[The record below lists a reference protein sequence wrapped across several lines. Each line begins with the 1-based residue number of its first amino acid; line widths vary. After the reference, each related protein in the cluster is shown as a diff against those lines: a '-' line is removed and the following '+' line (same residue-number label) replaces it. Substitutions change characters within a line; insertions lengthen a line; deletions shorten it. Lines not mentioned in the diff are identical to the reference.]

1 MSNIEMLSTL
11 PTTDDVLDTIN
22 DSEFLLDSQPFYARM
37 RREMPLIYIPE
48 TQSWMAFRYD
58 DVQRILTDFNTFSS
72 KVKFPAEQKDFTQ
85 SMNFIDPPRHKSV
98 RALAQQSFT
107 LKRVEAMGPR
117 IEALAEELLGKA
129 LEQPN
134 FDFILEYANP
144 LPVIVIAE
152 IMGVPTEGHEHFTDL
167 SNRVVTMDQGAIAE
181 MAAYFRTLIEDRKQN
196 PGDDLV
202 TALVQA
208 YEQDNDRLSEQE
220 LVDFCIVL
228 LVAGNET
235 TAKLIGNSM
244 LCLRDFPEIRAEL
257 IAHPEK
263 IGDFIEE
270 VLRLR
275 SPVQNIIRTVK
286 VQTELH
292 GQTMRV
298 GDTVEVFMGSANLDE
313 AQFEDPLQ
321 LKFGRKGR
329 HLAFGNG
336 IHFCLGA
343 PLARLEAVIA
353 IRHML
358 ERVPNLRIQDDADL
372 MPVPSYNFHGLV
384 SLPVTY

>member
-1 MSNIEMLSTL
+1 MNPVI
-11 PTTDDVLDTIN
+11 PTPEDILNTIN
-22 DSEFLLDSQPFYARM
+22 DSEFLLSPNEFYARM
-37 RREMPLIYIPE
+37 RRDAPLIFIPE
-48 TQSWMAFRYD
+48 TQSWMAFRYE

-72 KVKFPAEQKDFTQ
+72 KVKFSPAQKDFTQ
-85 SMNFIDPPRHKSV
+85 SMNFMDPPRHKSV

-107 LKRVEAMGPR
+107 LKRVEAMEPR
-117 IEALAEELLGKA
+117 IQALARELLNKA
-129 LEQPN
+129 LEQPD

-152 IMGVPTEGHEHFTDL
+152 IMGVPTEGHAHFTDL
-167 SNRVVTMDQGAIAE
+167 SNRVVTMDQSAIAE
-181 MAAYFRTLIEDRKQN
+181 MAAYFRSLIEHRKVQ

-202 TALVQA
+202 TSLVQA
-208 YEQDNDRLSEQE
+208 YEAEGDQLSEQE

-235 TAKLIGNSM
+235 TAKLIGNAM

-257 IAHPEK
+257 IAQPEK
-263 IGDFIEE
+263 IGEFIEE

-275 SPVQNIIRTVK
+275 APVQNIIRIVK
-286 VQTELH
+286 VETALH
-292 GQTMRV
+292 GQTLRV
-298 GDTVEVFMGSANLDE
+298 GDTVEIFMGSANLDE

-372 MPVPSYNFHGLV
+372 MPVPSYAFHGLV
-384 SLPVTY
+384 SLPVTH

>member
-1 MSNIEMLSTL
+1 
-11 PTTDDVLDTIN
+11 
-22 DSEFLLDSQPFYARM
+22 
-37 RREMPLIYIPE
+37 
-48 TQSWMAFRYD
+48 
-58 DVQRILTDFNTFSS
+58 
-72 KVKFPAEQKDFTQ
+72 
-85 SMNFIDPPRHKSV
+85 
-98 RALAQQSFT
+98 
-107 LKRVEAMGPR
+107 
-117 IEALAEELLGKA
+117 
-129 LEQPN
+129 
-134 FDFILEYANP
+134 
-144 LPVIVIAE
+144 
-152 IMGVPTEGHEHFTDL
+152 
-167 SNRVVTMDQGAIAE
+167 
-181 MAAYFRTLIEDRKQN
+181 
-196 PGDDLV
+196 
-202 TALVQA
+202 
-208 YEQDNDRLSEQE
+208 
-220 LVDFCIVL
+220 
-228 LVAGNET
+228 VAGNET

-263 IGDFIEE
+263 IDEFIEE

-275 SPVQNIIRTVK
+275 SPVQNIVRIVK

-292 GQTMRV
+292 GQTMHV
-298 GDTVEVFMGSANLDE
+298 GDTVEIFMGSANLDE

-358 ERVPNLRIQDDADL
+358 ERVPTLRIQDDADL
-372 MPVPSYNFHGLV
+372 MPVPSYAFHGLV

>member
-1 MSNIEMLSTL
+1 MSDSTV
-11 PTTDDVLDTIN
+11 TADDVLDTIN
-22 DSEFLLDSQPFYARM
+22 DSEFLLNPQPFYAQM
-37 RREMPLIYIPE
+37 RRDVPLIYIPE
-48 TQSWMAFRYD
+48 TQSWMVFRYE

-72 KVKFPAEQKDFTQ
+72 KVKFPVEQKDFTQ

-107 LKRVEAMGPR
+107 LKRVEAMAPR
-117 IEALAEELLGKA
+117 IEALAKELLGKA
-129 LEQPN
+129 LEQPD

-152 IMGVPTEGHEHFTDL
+152 IMGVPTEGHAHFTDL
-167 SNRVVTMDQGAIAE
+167 SNRVVTMDLGAISE
-181 MAAYFRTLIEDRKQN
+181 MAAYFRTLIEHRKLN

-208 YEQDNDRLSEQE
+208 YEQDDDRLSEQE

-244 LCLRDFPEIRAEL
+244 LCLRDFAEIRAEL

-263 IGDFIEE
+263 IDGFIEE

-275 SPVQNIIRTVK
+275 APVQNIIRIVK
-286 VQTELH
+286 VETELH

-384 SLPVTY
+384 SLPVTTS

>member
-1 MSNIEMLSTL
+1 
-11 PTTDDVLDTIN
+11 
-22 DSEFLLDSQPFYARM
+22 
-37 RREMPLIYIPE
+37 MPLTYIAE
-48 TQSWMAFRYD
+48 TQSWMVFRYS

-72 KVKFPAEQKDFTQ
+72 KMKFPAEQKDFTQ
-85 SMNFIDPPRHKSV
+85 SMNFMDPPRHKSV

-107 LKRVEAMGPR
+107 LKRVEAMAPR
-117 IEALAEELLGKA
+117 IEALAWELLSKA
-129 LEQPN
+129 LEQPT
-134 FDFILEYANP
+134 FDFVLEYANP

-152 IMGVPTEGHEHFTDL
+152 IMGVPTEEHEDFTNL
-167 SNRVVTMDQGAIAE
+167 SNRVVTMDQSAIAE
-181 MAAYFRTLIEDRKQN
+181 MAAYFRTLIEHRKVN

-202 TALVQA
+202 TLLVQA
-208 YEQDNDRLSEQE
+208 YQQEGDRLSEQE

-235 TAKLIGNSM
+235 TAKLIGNAM
-244 LCLRDFPEIRAEL
+244 LCLRDFPQVRAEL
-257 IAHPEK
+257 IADPEK
-263 IGDFIEE
+263 MADFIEE

-275 SPVQNIIRTVK
+275 APVQNIVRIAK
-286 VQTELH
+286 VATELH
-292 GQTMRV
+292 GQTIRV

-313 AQFEDPLQ
+313 TQFEDPLQ

-343 PLARLEAVIA
+343 RLEASIA

-358 ERVPNLRIQDDADL
+358 ERVPTLRIQDDADL
-372 MPVPSYNFHGLV
+372 MPVPSYAFHGLV

>member
-1 MSNIEMLSTL
+1 MTADEIMDAL
-11 PTTDDVLDTIN
+11 N
-22 DSEFLLDSQPFYARM
+22 DSEFLLNPSEFYARM
-37 RREMPLIYIPE
+37 RRDAPLVYVEE
-48 TQSWMAFRYD
+48 TQSWMAFRYE

-72 KVKFPAEQKDFTQ
+72 RVKFPAEQKDFTQ
-85 SMNFIDPPRHKSV
+85 SMNFMDPPRHKSV
-98 RALAQQSFT
+98 RQLAQQSFT
-107 LKRVEAMGPR
+107 LKRVEEMAPR
-117 IEALAEELLGKA
+117 IEFLARELLDKA

-134 FDFILEYANP
+134 FDFVLEYANP
-144 LPVIVIAE
+144 LPIIVIAE
-152 IMGVPTEGHEHFTDL
+152 IMGVPTEGHAHFTDL
-167 SNRVVTMDQGAIAE
+167 SNRVVTMDQRAIAE
-181 MAAYFRTLIEDRKQN
+181 MAAYFRELIEHRKTN
-196 PGDDLV
+196 PGNDLV
-202 TALVQA
+202 TSLVQA
-208 YEQDNDRLSEQE
+208 YEQEGDRLSEQE

-244 LCLRDFPEIRAEL
+244 LCLRDFPQIRAEL

-263 IGDFIEE
+263 VDEFIEE

-275 SPVQNIIRTVK
+275 APVQNIIRIVK
-286 VQTELH
+286 VETEMH
-292 GQTMRV
+292 GQTLRV

-313 AQFEDPLQ
+313 AQFENPSQ
-321 LKFGRKGR
+321 LEFGRKGR

-358 ERVPNLRIQDDADL
+358 ERVPTLRIEDNADL

>member
-1 MSNIEMLSTL
+1 MSNTP
-11 PTTDDVLDTIN
+11 PTADDVLDTIN
-22 DSEFLLDSQPFYARM
+22 DSEFLLDPGEFYARM
-37 RREMPLIYIPE
+37 RRDMPLIYIPE
-48 TQSWMAFRYD
+48 TQSWMVFRYD
-58 DVQRILTDFNTFSS
+58 DVQRILTEFNTFSS
-72 KVKFPAEQKDFTQ
+72 KLKFPVEQKDFTQ
-85 SMNFIDPPRHKSV
+85 SMNFMDPPRHKSV

-107 LKRVEAMGPR
+107 LKRVEAMAPR
-117 IEALAEELLGKA
+117 IEDLARELLGRA
-129 LEQPN
+129 LEQPE

-152 IMGVPTEGHEHFTDL
+152 LMGVPTEGHAHFTDL
-167 SNRVVTMDQGAIAE
+167 SNRVVTMDQRAISE
-181 MAAYFRTLIEDRKQN
+181 MAAYFRTLIEHRKTN

-202 TALVQA
+202 TSLVQA
-208 YEQDNDRLSEQE
+208 YEEEGDRLSEQE

-263 IGDFIEE
+263 IDAFIEE

-275 SPVQNIIRTVK
+275 APVQNIVRIVK
-286 VQTELH
+286 VETTLH
-292 GQTMRV
+292 GQTLRV
-298 GDTVEVFMGSANLDE
+298 GDTIEVFMGAANLD
-313 AQFEDPLQ
+313 ATQFENPLQ
-321 LKFGRKGR
+321 LQLGRKGR

-358 ERVPNLRIQDDADL
+358 ERVPNLRIQADADL
-372 MPVPSYNFHGLV
+372 MPVPSYAFHGLV

>member
-1 MSNIEMLSTL
+1 MNNSTL
-11 PTTDDVLDTIN
+11 NNSTLTADVVMDTLN
-22 DSEFLLDSQPFYARM
+22 SSEFLLSPNDFYAQM

-48 TQSWMAFRYD
+48 TQSWMVFRYE

-85 SMNFIDPPRHKSV
+85 SMNFMDPPRHKSV

-107 LKRVEAMGPR
+107 LKRVEAMAPR
-117 IEALAEELLGKA
+117 IEALANELLGKA
-129 LEQPN
+129 LEQPT
-134 FDFILEYANP
+134 FDFVLEYANP

-152 IMGVPTEGHEHFTDL
+152 IMGVPTKEHAHFTDL
-167 SNRVVTMDQGAIAE
+167 SNRVVTMDQSAIAE
-181 MAAYFRTLIEDRKQN
+181 MAAYFRTLIEHRKQN

-202 TALVQA
+202 TSLVQT
-208 YEQDNDRLSEQE
+208 YEQDGDRLSEQE

-244 LCLRDFPEIRAEL
+244 LCLREFPEIRAEL
-257 IAHPEK
+257 IKHPEK
-263 IGDFIEE
+263 IDDFIEE
-270 VLRLR
+270 VLRRR
-275 SPVQNIIRTVK
+275 SPVQNIVRIVK
-286 VQTELH
+286 VETELH
-292 GQTMRV
+292 GQTLRV
-298 GDTVEVFMGSANLDE
+298 GDTVEVFMGSANLDD

-321 LKFGRKGR
+321 LKLGRKGR

-358 ERVPNLRIQDDADL
+358 ERVPKLRIQDDADL
-372 MPVPSYNFHGLV
+372 MPVPSYAFHGLV